1 MEKELVEYL
10 LSLESMMFGLT
21 ANDVRNLAFQLAEKN
36 NLPNSFNKAK
46 RKAGKDWL
54 QGFMHRHKEL
64 SLRQP
69 EVTSAARAKTFNPQ
83 TVNKFF
89 DLFEAVMDKHKFP
102 PQRIFNC
109 GETGITTVQVEPSKV
124 LAKIG
129 RRQVGG
135 LVSAERE
142 QLVSVEICM
151 NITGTFIPPLFGFP
165 RVGMKAGAHEW
176 SSSRF
181 HLCMP

>member
-21 ANDVRNLAFQLAEKN
+21 TNDVRNLAFQLAEKN

-69 EVTSAARAKTFNPQ
+69 EATSAARAKSFNPE

-89 DLFEAVMDKHKFP
+89 DLFEAVMNKYKFP
-102 PQRIFNC
+102 PQ
-109 GETGITTVQVEPSKV
+109 
-124 LAKIG
+124 
-129 RRQVGG
+129 
-135 LVSAERE
+135 
-142 QLVSVEICM
+142 
-151 NITGTFIPPLFGFP
+151 
-165 RVGMKAGAHEW
+165 
-176 SSSRF
+176 
-181 HLCMP
+181 

>member
-1 MEKELVEYL
+1 MPSFICNCLYFRPYFHQQWKKELVEYL

-21 ANDVRNLAFQLAEKN
+21 TNDVRNLAFQLAEKN

-46 RKAGKDWL
+46 RKAGKDWP

-69 EVTSAARAKTFNPQ
+69 EATSTARAKFFNSQ

-89 DLFEAVMDKHKFP
+89 DLFEAVMDKYKFP

-109 GETGITTVQVEPSKV
+109 DETGS
-124 LAKIG
+124 L
-129 RRQVGG
+129 R
-135 LVSAERE
+135 
-142 QLVSVEICM
+142 C
-151 NITGTFIPPLFGFP
+151 
-165 RVGMKAGAHEW
+165 KA
-176 SSSRF
+176 SF
-181 HLCMP
+181 QKF